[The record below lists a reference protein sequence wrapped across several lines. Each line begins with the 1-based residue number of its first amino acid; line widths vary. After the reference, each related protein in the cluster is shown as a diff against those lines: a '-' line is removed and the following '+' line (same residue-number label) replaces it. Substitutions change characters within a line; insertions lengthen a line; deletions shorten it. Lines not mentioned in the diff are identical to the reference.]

1 MSCHYICIYIICIPI
16 NRYGVNQ
23 LEAVL
28 HPLVE
33 NGLKCVLIFGVPSKI
48 QKVLDCLSRGA
59 CWLH

>member
-1 MSCHYICIYIICIPI
+1 MPLYIYYVYSH

-28 HPLVE
+28 NPLVE

-48 QKVLDCLSRGA
+48 QKVLDCLSREA
-59 CWLH
+59 SWLH